1 MLSIMAR
8 NLLVTGGAGFIG
20 SNFIHHIMEN
30 TDYNIFN
37 LDKLTYAG
45 NLENLRDIEDSKRY
59 TFLKAD
65 IAELSSIE
73 DALSGFDIDII
84 VNFAAESHVDRS
96 ILNADDFINTNI
108 TGTYNLIK
116 YADRNSIARYIQVST
131 DEVYGSLEPDEPAF
145 TEITPIDPTSPYAA
159 SKASADLV
167 VMSYIK
173 THKFPA
179 IITRCSNNYGP
190 YQFPEKFIPLVIY
203 KAVNGENI
211 PLYGD
216 GLNVRD
222 WIHVEDHCR
231 AITMVMENGMEG
243 EIYNIGAENEKPNI
257 DVIRT
262 ILDITG
268 ASGDLIEYVEDR
280 KAHDRRY
287 AMDNTKI
294 RNELGFEPRMD
305 FKEGIKD
312 TVEWYK
318 DNKTWIERCMDGS
331 YKKYYKE
338 NYSGRH

>member
-1 MLSIMAR
+1 MFR
-8 NLLVTGGAGFIG
+8 NIVVTGGAGFIG
-20 SNFIHHIMEN
+20 SNFIHYLMDN

-45 NLENLRDIEDSKRY
+45 NLENLRDIEDNKRY

-96 ILNADDFINTNI
+96 ILNADDFIDTNI

-116 YADRNSIARYIQVST
+116 YADRNSIDRYIQVST

-231 AITMVMENGMEG
+231 AIAMVMENGMEG

-331 YKKYYKE
+331 YREYYKE